1 MTELDLNPEPALK
14 RWGRRA
20 TSILV
25 LLLMIG
31 LYLAALPVL
40 LTLAVAVDLAR
51 RRGWILVRSLLVV
64 GWYLLC
70 YGGGL
75 LGLGAIWLGS
85 GVWAGA
91 SQERLVRWTQG
102 LAVLWARGL
111 YEGSSRIFGVR
122 TEIEG
127 DETLGKEGP
136 ILLFIRHVSVGDVII
151 PLKFVTASHGVNLN
165 HVLKS
170 ELMLDPCIDIAG
182 HRWRNVFIH
191 RQSRNS
197 SKEIELTGQ
206 TAERL
211 GEKEG
216 VVIWPEGTRFT
227 PSKREKVLESLA
239 RKNPEVYREASSLKN
254 LLPPRAGGALALL
267 ERNERADAVFCAHT
281 GLDATQHIR
290 SFFNGSM
297 LGATVRIKFWR
308 VPFSEIPREREE
320 RVKWLY
326 HWWRVVDAWIGEAK
340 G

>member
-20 TSILV
+20 ISITV
-25 LLLMIG
+25 VLLMIA
-31 LYLAALPVL
+31 LYLAALPL
-40 LTLAVAVDLAR
+40 TLTLAVVADIVR
-51 RRGWILVRSLLVV
+51 QRGWILVRSLFAV

-75 LGLGAIWLGS
+75 LGLGATWLCS

-91 SQERLVRWTQG
+91 SQERFVRWTQG
-102 LAVLWARGL
+102 IAMLWARGL
-111 YEGSSRIFGVR
+111 YEGSSRIFGAR
-122 TEIEG
+122 TEVEG
-127 DETLGKEGP
+127 DERLGDEGP
-136 ILLFIRHVSVGDVII
+136 ILLFIRHVSVGDVVI
-151 PLKFVTASHGVNLN
+151 PLKFVSASHGMNLN

-182 HRWRNVFIH
+182 HRWRNVYIN
-191 RQSRNS
+191 RRSRNS
-197 SKEIELTGQ
+197 RKEIELTGL

-211 GEKEG
+211 GKKEG

-239 RKNPEVYREASSLKN
+239 RKNPELYREASTLKN
-254 LLPPRAGGALALL
+254 VLPPRTGGPLALL
-267 ERNERADAVFCAHT
+267 EHNERADAVFCAHT

-290 SFFNGSM
+290 SFFNGSL

-308 VPFSEIPREREE
+308 VPFPEIPEGREA

>member
-1 MTELDLNPEPALK
+1 MSALDLNPEPVLK

-20 TSILV
+20 MLALV
-25 LLLMIG
+25 ADI
-31 LYLAALPVL
+31 
-40 LTLAVAVDLAR
+40 AR
-51 RRGWILVRSLLVV
+51 KRGWILVRSLFVV

-70 YGGGL
+70 YAGGL

-91 SQERLVRWTQG
+91 SRERFVRWSQG
-102 LAVLWARGL
+102 LSVLWARGL
-111 YEGSSRIFGVR
+111 YEGSCRIFRVR

-127 DETLGKEGP
+127 DETLGTEGP
-136 ILLFIRHVSVGDVII
+136 ILVFIRHVSVGDVVI
-151 PLKFVTASHGVNLN
+151 PLSFITGRHGMNLN

-182 HRWRNVFIH
+182 HRWRNVFIQ
-191 RQSRNS
+191 RRSRDAR
-197 SKEIELTGQ
+197 KEIDLTGR
-206 TAERL
+206 TVEHL

-227 PSKREKVLESLA
+227 PSKREKVLASLA
-239 RKNPEVYREASSLKN
+239 RKDPEVYREASSLKN
-254 LLPPRAGGALALL
+254 VLPPRPGGPLALL

-281 GLDATQHIR
+281 GLDATQHVR

-297 LGATVRIKFWR
+297 LGATIRIKFWR
-308 VPFSEIPREREE
+308 VPFSEIPEGREE